1 LKQGPRSAPWLF
13 QAVQK
18 WCGTGLVARLS
29 SFTVG
34 PVAVS
39 DEGTDV
45 YPESYHQMLCP
56 PVAEPPFDDPAELAR
71 VWGERWG
78 SVDEVGTLRSVLLR
92 RPGRELEQIRADAWN
107 PAARALVDPHGGW
120 YWESEEPPDL
130 TLVAQQ
136 HEALVDALEA
146 EDVEVHFAA
155 PLEERF
161 TKAIYTRDPLVS
173 VPGGVIVGRLAPL
186 MRRGEERS
194 ITQAVGAL
202 GIPILRTITGT
213 GLFEGGSFAKLT
225 PRVAA
230 FGTSIRCNDE
240 AASQLAEI
248 LKRLGIELIVVPMSG
263 YSIHLDGH
271 FAMVD
276 VDKALVD
283 PTGLPYWFL
292 EKLAELGIEAIW
304 CHPEEGWAINSLAV
318 RPGRILMCE
327 GNPRTAERL
336 VRRGV
341 EAVTLPYDEIQ
352 KNGGGIHC
360 STMEL
365 RRDPA

>member
-1 LKQGPRSAPWLF
+1 MVSRI
-13 QAVQK
+13 
-18 WCGTGLVARLS
+18 S
-29 SFTVG
+29 SFTVS
-34 PVAVS
+34 AVTVG
-39 DEGTDV
+39 DESTDV
-45 YPESYHQMLCP
+45 FPESYHQMLCP
-56 PVAEPPFDDPAELAR
+56 PVAEPPFQDPRELER

-78 SVDEVGTLRSVLLR
+78 SVDEVGALRSVLMR
-92 RPGRELEQIRADAWN
+92 RPGPELEQIRADAWN
-107 PAARALVDPHGGW
+107 PAAQALVDPNGGW
-120 YWESEEPPDL
+120 YWESEDPPDL
-130 TLVAQQ
+130 PLVARQ
-136 HEALVDALEA
+136 HSGLVAALEA
-146 EDVEVHFAA
+146 EDVRVYFAE

-161 TKAIYTRDPLVS
+161 TKAIYTRDPLIS

-194 ITQAVGAL
+194 VTRSVGAL

-213 GLFEGGSFAKLT
+213 GLLEGGSFAKLT

-240 AASQLAEI
+240 AASQLAET
-248 LKRLGIELIVVPMSG
+248 LRWLGIDLIAVQMSG

-283 PTGLPYWFL
+283 PTGLPHWFL
-292 EKLAELGIEAIW
+292 DKLPELGIESIW
-304 CHPEEGWAINSLAV
+304 SHPEEGWAINSLVV
-318 RPGRILMCE
+318 RPGRVLMSE
-327 GNPRTAERL
+327 GHPRTAERL
-336 VRRGV
+336 GRRGV
-341 EAVTLPYDEIQ
+341 EVVTLPYDEIQ

>member
-1 LKQGPRSAPWLF
+1 MPHASLALR
-13 QAVQK
+13 V
-18 WCGTGLVARLS
+18 S
-29 SFTVG
+29 SFTVSA
-34 PVAVS
+34 VAVS
-39 DEGTDV
+39 GASRDV
-45 YPESYHQMLCP
+45 FPDSYHQMLCP
-56 PVAEPPFDDPAELAR
+56 PVAKPPFEDPGELER

-78 SVDEVGTLRSVLLR
+78 SVDEVGTLRSVLMR

-107 PAARALVDPHGGW
+107 HAAGALVDPNGGW
-120 YWESEEPPDL
+120 YWESKEPPDL
-130 TLVAQQ
+130 PRVEQQYERLVAVLAG
-136 HEALVDALEA
+136 EGVA
-146 EDVEVHFAA
+146 VHFAE

-161 TKAIYTRDPLVS
+161 TKAMYTRDPLIS

-202 GIPILRTITGT
+202 GVPIVRTVTGT
-213 GLFEGGSFAKLT
+213 ALLEGGSFAKLT

-240 AASQLAEI
+240 AASQLAEA
-248 LKRLGIELIVVPMSG
+248 LRWLGIELLVVPMSG

-271 FAMVD
+271 FGMVD

-283 PTGLPYWFL
+283 PTGLPHWFL
-292 EKLAELGIEAIW
+292 DKLAEFGIESIW
-304 CHPEEGWAINSLAV
+304 CHPEEKWAINSLTV
-318 RPGRILMCE
+318 RPGRVLMCE
-327 GNPRTAERL
+327 GHPRTAERL
-336 VRRGV
+336 ERRGV
-341 EAVTLPYDEIQ
+341 KVVPVPYDEIQ

-360 STMEL
+360 SAMEL

>member
-1 LKQGPRSAPWLF
+1 M
-13 QAVQK
+13 
-18 WCGTGLVARLS
+18 ARDLASLSS
-29 SFTVG
+29 SFTVS
-34 PVAVS
+34 AVS
-39 DEGTDV
+39 GGESTDV
-45 YPESYHQMLCP
+45 FQEYYHQMLCP
-56 PVAEPPFDDPAELAR
+56 PVPEPPFEDPAELER

-107 PAARALVDPHGGW
+107 PAARALVDPNGGW
-120 YWESEEPPDL
+120 YWESEDPPDL
-130 TLVAQQ
+130 PLVAQQ
-136 HEALVDALEA
+136 HAGLVAALESEKVELHLA
-146 EDVEVHFAA
+146 EQ
-155 PLEERF
+155 LEERF
-161 TKAIYTRDPLVS
+161 TKAMYTRDPLIS
-173 VPGGVIVGRLAPL
+173 VPGGLIIGRLAPL

-194 ITQAVGAL
+194 ITRALGAL
-202 GIPILRTITGT
+202 GVPILRTITGT
-213 GLFEGGSFAKLT
+213 GLLEGGSFAKLT

-240 AASQLAEI
+240 AASQLGEV
-248 LKRLGIELIVVPMSG
+248 LKWLGIELIVVPMSG

-276 VDKALVD
+276 ADKALVD
-283 PTGLPYWFL
+283 PTGLPHWFL
-292 EKLAELGIEAIW
+292 DRLPKLGIEPIW
-304 CHPEEGWAINSLAV
+304 CHPEEGWAINSLTL
-318 RPGRILMCE
+318 RPGRVLMSE

-336 VRRGV
+336 ERRGV
-341 EAVTLPYDEIQ
+341 EVLTLPYDEIQ

>member
-1 LKQGPRSAPWLF
+1 
-13 QAVQK
+13 
-18 WCGTGLVARLS
+18 LVSRVS
-29 SFTVG
+29 SFTVS
-34 PVAVS
+34 AVTVGGES
-39 DEGTDV
+39 TDV
-45 YPESYHQMLCP
+45 FPESYHQMLCP
-56 PVAEPPFDDPAELAR
+56 PVAEPPFQDPAELER

-78 SVDEVGTLRSVLLR
+78 SVDEVGALRSVLMR
-92 RPGRELEQIRADAWN
+92 RPGSELEQIRADAWN
-107 PAARALVDPHGGW
+107 PAAQALVDPNGGW
-120 YWESEEPPDL
+120 YWESEDPPDL
-130 TLVAQQ
+130 PLVARQ
-136 HEALVDALEA
+136 HGGLVAALEA
-146 EDVEVHFAA
+146 EDVRVYFAE

-161 TKAIYTRDPLVS
+161 TKAIYTRDPLMS

-194 ITQAVGAL
+194 VTRSVGAL
-202 GIPILRTITGT
+202 GVPILRTITGT
-213 GLFEGGSFAKLT
+213 GLLEGGSFAKLT

-240 AASQLAEI
+240 AASQLAET
-248 LKRLGIELIVVPMSG
+248 LRWLGIDLIVVPMSG

-283 PTGLPYWFL
+283 PTGLPHWFL
-292 EKLAELGIEAIW
+292 DKLAELGIESIW
-304 CHPEEGWAINSLAV
+304 SHPEEGWAINSLAV
-318 RPGRILMCE
+318 RPGRVLMSE
-327 GNPRTAERL
+327 GYPRTAERL
-336 VRRGV
+336 GRRGV
-341 EAVTLPYDEIQ
+341 EVVALPYDEIQ

>member
-1 LKQGPRSAPWLF
+1 LVSA
-13 QAVQK
+13 V
-18 WCGTGLVARLS
+18 S
-29 SFTVG
+29 SFTVS
-34 PVAVS
+34 AVTVGGES
-39 DEGTDV
+39 TDV
-45 YPESYHQMLCP
+45 FPESYHQMLCP
-56 PVAEPPFDDPAELAR
+56 PVAEPPFEDPAELER

-78 SVDEVGTLRSVLLR
+78 SVDEVGTLRSVLMR

-107 PAARALVDPHGGW
+107 PAAQALVDPNGGW
-120 YWESEEPPDL
+120 YWESEDPPDL
-130 TLVAQQ
+130 PLVARQ
-136 HEALVDALEA
+136 HEGLVAALEA
-146 EDVEVHFAA
+146 EDVQVYFAE
-155 PLEERF
+155 PVEERL
-161 TKAIYTRDPLVS
+161 TKAMYTRDPLIS

-194 ITQAVGAL
+194 ITQAVGSL
-202 GIPILRTITGT
+202 GVPILRTITGT
-213 GLFEGGSFAKLT
+213 GLLEGGSFAKLT

-240 AASQLAEI
+240 AASQLAET
-248 LKRLGIELIVVPMSG
+248 LEWLGIDLIVVPMSG

-283 PTGLPYWFL
+283 PTGLPHWFL
-292 EKLAELGIEAIW
+292 DKLAELGIESIW

-318 RPGRILMCE
+318 RPGRVLVSE
-327 GNPRTAERL
+327 GHPRTAERL
-336 VRRGV
+336 GRRSV
-341 EAVTLPYDEIQ
+341 EVVTLPYDEIQ